1 VKKTRSR
8 AAALKVRN
16 DMLYH
21 IYCVD
26 KPGSNDI
33 RMTNRPL
40 HLEYM
45 KQFEDKVLA
54 AGPTLTEDGNGVGD
68 GMTGSVFII
77 DFPDRSGADDFC
89 VHDPYQKAGL
99 FESTVI
105 KPFRKVVPQD

>member
-1 VKKTRSR
+1 MLDCCIFLIFVLFNCTN
-8 AAALKVRN
+8 LK
-16 DMLYH
+16 
-21 IYCVD
+21 CV
-26 KPGSNDI
+26 
-33 RMTNRPL
+33 
-40 HLEYM
+40 EYM